1 MSTLPEVL
9 QNSIHLLETNLNT
22 SFAEQL
28 GDMLNNSSSNS
39 SGEFLWRPPVDVFET
54 ETHVKIFSNVAGISA
69 DDINVDFFNN
79 LVVITGERKFPNID
93 NTMTQRQREI
103 IYGKFKRN
111 INLPLSITNRDSV
124 SVNIKEGVLSIIINK
139 ALENANRFS
148 VRPSSD

>member
-28 GDMLNNSSSNS
+28 GDMLNNS

-79 LVVITGERKFPNID
+79 LVVITGERKFPTID
-93 NTMTQRQREI
+93 DTMTQRQREI

-124 SVNIKEGVLSIIINK
+124 SVNIKEGVLSIVINK

>member
-28 GDMLNNSSSNS
+28 GDMLNNNS

-93 NTMTQRQREI
+93 DTMTQRQREI

-124 SVNIKEGVLSIIINK
+124 NVNIKEGVLSIIINK

>member
-9 QNSIHLLETNLNT
+9 QNSIHLLGTNLNT

-28 GDMLNNSSSNS
+28 GDMLNNNG

-79 LVVITGERKFPNID
+79 LVVITGERKYPTID
-93 NTMTQRQREI
+93 DTITQRQREI

-124 SVNIKEGVLSIIINK
+124 SVNIKEGVLSIVINK

>member
-28 GDMLNNSSSNS
+28 GDMLNNNS

-79 LVVITGERKFPNID
+79 LVVITGERKFPTID
-93 NTMTQRQREI
+93 DTMTQRQREI

-124 SVNIKEGVLSIIINK
+124 SVNIKEGVLSIVINK
-139 ALENANRFS
+139 TLENANRFS

>member
-28 GDMLNNSSSNS
+28 GDMLNNNS

-54 ETHVKIFSNVAGISA
+54 ETHLKIFSNVAGISA

-79 LVVITGERKFPNID
+79 LVVITGERKFPTID
-93 NTMTQRQREI
+93 DTMTQRQREI

-124 SVNIKEGVLSIIINK
+124 SVNIKEGVLSIVINK

>member
-28 GDMLNNSSSNS
+28 GDMLNNNS

-79 LVVITGERKFPNID
+79 LVVITGERKFPTID
-93 NTMTQRQREI
+93 DTMTQRQREI

-124 SVNIKEGVLSIIINK
+124 SVNIKEGVLSIVINK

>member
-28 GDMLNNSSSNS
+28 GDMLNNNS

-79 LVVITGERKFPNID
+79 LVVITGERKFPTID
-93 NTMTQRQREI
+93 ETMTQRQREI

-124 SVNIKEGVLSIIINK
+124 SVNIKEGVLSIVINK

>member
-28 GDMLNNSSSNS
+28 GDMLNNNS

-79 LVVITGERKFPNID
+79 LVVITGERKFPTID
-93 NTMTQRQREI
+93 DTMTQRQREI

-124 SVNIKEGVLSIIINK
+124 SVNIKDGVLSIVINK
-139 ALENANRFS
+139 TLENANRFS

>member
-28 GDMLNNSSSNS
+28 GDMLNNNG

-79 LVVITGERKFPNID
+79 LVVITGERKYPTID
-93 NTMTQRQREI
+93 DTITQRQREI

-124 SVNIKEGVLSIIINK
+124 SVNIKEGVLSILINK

>member
-28 GDMLNNSSSNS
+28 GDMLNNNNS

-79 LVVITGERKFPNID
+79 LVVITGERKFPTID
-93 NTMTQRQREI
+93 DTMTQRQREI

>member
-28 GDMLNNSSSNS
+28 GDMLNNNS

-93 NTMTQRQREI
+93 GMMTQRQREI

-124 SVNIKEGVLSIIINK
+124 SVNIKEGVLSIVINK
-139 ALENANRFS
+139 TLENANRFS

>member
-28 GDMLNNSSSNS
+28 GDMLNNNS

-79 LVVITGERKFPNID
+79 LVVITGERKFPTVD
-93 NTMTQRQREI
+93 DTMTQRQREI

-124 SVNIKEGVLSIIINK
+124 SVNIKEGVLSIVINK
-139 ALENANRFS
+139 TLENANRFS

>member
-28 GDMLNNSSSNS
+28 GDMLNNNG

-54 ETHVKIFSNVAGISA
+54 ETHVKIFSNVAGVSA

-79 LVVITGERKFPNID
+79 LVVITGERKYPTID
-93 NTMTQRQREI
+93 DTITQRQREI

-124 SVNIKEGVLSIIINK
+124 SVNIKEGVLSVVINK
-139 ALENANRFS
+139 ARENANRFS

>member
-28 GDMLNNSSSNS
+28 GDMLNNNS

-79 LVVITGERKFPNID
+79 LVVITGERKFPTID
-93 NTMTQRQREI
+93 DTMTQRQREI

>member
-28 GDMLNNSSSNS
+28 GDMLNNNS

-79 LVVITGERKFPNID
+79 LVVITGERKFPTID
-93 NTMTQRQREI
+93 DTMTQRQREI

-139 ALENANRFS
+139 TLENANRFS

>member
-28 GDMLNNSSSNS
+28 GDMLNNNS

-79 LVVITGERKFPNID
+79 LVVIT
-93 NTMTQRQREI
+93 
-103 IYGKFKRN
+103 
-111 INLPLSITNRDSV
+111 V
-124 SVNIKEGVLSIIINK
+124 KESFLTLMI
-139 ALENANRFS
+139 L
-148 VRPSSD
+148 

>member
-28 GDMLNNSSSNS
+28 GDMLNNNS

-79 LVVITGERKFPNID
+79 LVVITGERKFPRID
-93 NTMTQRQREI
+93 DTMTQRQREI

-139 ALENANRFS
+139 TLENANRFS

>member
-28 GDMLNNSSSNS
+28 GDMLNNS

-79 LVVITGERKFPNID
+79 LVVITGERKFPTVD
-93 NTMTQRQREI
+93 DTMTQRQREI

-124 SVNIKEGVLSIIINK
+124 SVNIKEGVLSIVINK
-139 ALENANRFS
+139 TLENANRFS

>member
-28 GDMLNNSSSNS
+28 GDMLNNNS

-93 NTMTQRQREI
+93 GMMTQRQREI

>member
-28 GDMLNNSSSNS
+28 GDMLNNNS

-79 LVVITGERKFPNID
+79 LVVITGERKFPRID
-93 NTMTQRQREI
+93 DTMTQRQREI

-124 SVNIKEGVLSIIINK
+124 SVNIKEGVLSIVINK

>member
-28 GDMLNNSSSNS
+28 GDMLNNNG

-79 LVVITGERKFPNID
+79 LVVITGERKYPTID
-93 NTMTQRQREI
+93 DTITQRQREI

-124 SVNIKEGVLSIIINK
+124 SVNIKEGVLSIVINK

-148 VRPSSD
+148 VRPSSE

>member
-28 GDMLNNSSSNS
+28 GDMPNNS

-79 LVVITGERKFPNID
+79 LVVITGERKFPTID
-93 NTMTQRQREI
+93 DTMTQRQREI

-124 SVNIKEGVLSIIINK
+124 SVNIKEGVLSIVINK

>member
-28 GDMLNNSSSNS
+28 GDMLNNNG

-79 LVVITGERKFPNID
+79 LVVITGERKYPTID
-93 NTMTQRQREI
+93 DTITQRQREI

-124 SVNIKEGVLSIIINK
+124 SVNIKEGVLSIVINK

-148 VRPSSD
+148 VRPSSV

>member
-28 GDMLNNSSSNS
+28 GDMLNNNG

-79 LVVITGERKFPNID
+79 LVVITGERKYPTID
-93 NTMTQRQREI
+93 DTITQRQREI

-124 SVNIKEGVLSIIINK
+124 SVNIKEGVLSIVINK

>member
-28 GDMLNNSSSNS
+28 GDMLNNNS

-79 LVVITGERKFPNID
+79 LVVITGERKFPTID
-93 NTMTQRQREI
+93 DTMTQRQREI

-124 SVNIKEGVLSIIINK
+124 SVNIKGGVLSIIINK